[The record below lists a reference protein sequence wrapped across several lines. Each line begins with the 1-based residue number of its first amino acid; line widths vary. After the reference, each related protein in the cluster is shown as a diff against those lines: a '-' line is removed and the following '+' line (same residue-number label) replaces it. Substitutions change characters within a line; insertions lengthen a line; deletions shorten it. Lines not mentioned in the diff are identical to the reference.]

1 MPVEGDGEDPVDEEE
16 RFLDETQKEFEDL
29 SDLINTIIDNTK
41 STMNLEKKA
50 KSQTTSSEQKEIMAE
65 LDRLISGTMSNA
77 KKVSATLKSFKHKNE
92 EYEKENPH
100 STLAAWRINKLNT
113 SALRYQKAL
122 QAFNA
127 ASDSFKAELRKKT
140 ARQARMVNQD
150 ITEEQIEQI
159 VESNDPTAFM
169 QQALMIPEAMLD
181 RVVDIERRHEGILNI
196 EKGVKELQ
204 ELWTQLA
211 VLVDDQQEML
221 DHIEKNVEQTLDY
234 VQKGKIQLEKANA
247 SQMSAR
253 KTMCCFCICIIIAAL
268 IGGVVVFA

>member
-1 MPVEGDGEDPVDEEE
+1 MINEIIINTQA
-16 RFLDETQKEFEDL
+16 TQK
-29 SDLINTIIDNTK
+29 
-41 STMNLEKKA
+41 LEKQHIA
-50 KSQTTSSEQKEIMAE
+50 ETTSSEQKEIMAE

-122 QAFNA
+122 QAFNT
-127 ASDSFKAELRKKT
+127 ASDSFRAELRKKT

-150 ITEEQIEQI
+150 ITEEQIQEI
-159 VESNDPTAFM
+159 VDSKDPTAFM
-169 QQALMIPEAMLD
+169 QQALMIPDAMLD
-181 RVVDIERRHEGILNI
+181 RVVDIERRHEGILRI
-196 EKGVKELQ
+196 EQGVKELQ

-211 VLVDDQQEML
+211 MLVDEQQEQL
-221 DHIEKNVEQTLDY
+221 DKIENNVEQTLEY
-234 VQKGKIQLEKANA
+234 VQKGKIQLEKANK

-253 KTMCCFCICIIIAAL
+253 RTMCGFCMCVMIAVIIGAIFL
-268 IGGVVVFA
+268 FK

>member
-1 MPVEGDGEDPVDEEE
+1 
-16 RFLDETQKEFEDL
+16 
-29 SDLINTIIDNTK
+29 
-41 STMNLEKKA
+41 
-50 KSQTTSSEQKEIMAE
+50 MAH
-65 LDRLISGTMSNA
+65 LDRLITGTMTAA
-77 KKVSATLKSFKHKNE
+77 KTVSATLKSFKRKNE

-127 ASDSFKAELRKKT
+127 ASASFKAELRKKT

-181 RVVDIERRHEGILNI
+181 R
-196 EKGVKELQ
+196 
-204 ELWTQLA
+204 
-211 VLVDDQQEML
+211 
-221 DHIEKNVEQTLDY
+221 IEKNVEQTLDY

-253 KTMCCFCICIIIAAL
+253 RTMCCFCVCIVVAAV
-268 IGGVVVFA
+268 IGVVASGAL